1 VRRLPPLLRDRVFR
15 RYWESATVS
24 MFGDQV
30 TSVAMPLVAV
40 LVLNAHAEQM
50 GFLTALQWLP
60 SLLFGVHVGAWV
72 DRTGQRRR
80 VMVAADI
87 GRAALLITVPVCYAL
102 HTLTLAQLYGVAFGV
117 GTLGIFFNVSTNTLF
132 VSIVRRE
139 QYVNGQS
146 LLYGSRAMSFVAG
159 PSAAGL
165 IVQALSAPLALIGDA
180 LSFIGSAFF
189 LSRIHP
195 AEPPAD
201 DGGSVTAGARFIAN
215 DGIVRASLLGVAVI
229 NLFNLMFT
237 AMFTLYAV
245 RTLHVRPGMLGLVLG
260 AGAAG
265 GVLGVLFTKR
275 ITGAIGAGTA
285 YIAGCFGFTTP
296 MLLVPLAHD
305 PLTLAVVMLFV
316 AEFCSG
322 FGVMV
327 LDINIGVIFSSV
339 VPDAMQSRVMGAFQA
354 VNYGTRPVGALLGG
368 LAGASLG
375 VRPTLWIA
383 AAGGVIGAALLV
395 PSPVLSYRLP
405 SPSV

>member
-1 VRRLPPLLRDRVFR
+1 VRRLPPLLHDQVFR

-30 TSVAMPLVAV
+30 STIAMPLVAV
-40 LVLNAHAEQM
+40 LALNADAAQM

-60 SLLFGVHVGAWV
+60 SLLLGVHVGAWA

-80 VMVAADI
+80 IMIGADI
-87 GRAALLITVPVCYAL
+87 GRAALLATVPVCYAL
-102 HTLTLAQLYGVAFGV
+102 HVLSLDALYGVAFGV

-132 VSIVRRE
+132 VSIVRQD

-159 PSAAGL
+159 PSIGGL
-165 IVQALSAPLALIGDA
+165 LVQALSAPLALVTDA

-189 LSRIHP
+189 LSRIRP
-195 AEPPAD
+195 TEPPAD

-229 NLFNLMFT
+229 NFFNLMFT

-265 GVLGVLFTKR
+265 GILGVLYTKR
-275 ITGAIGAGTA
+275 ITGAVGAGTA

-296 MLLVPLAHD
+296 MLLVPLAHG
-305 PLTLAVVMLFV
+305 PLTLAVLMLFV

-354 VNYGTRPVGALLGG
+354 VNYGTRPLGALLGG

-405 SPSV
+405 SPGV

>member
-1 VRRLPPLLRDRVFR
+1 MRRLPPLLRDRVFR

-30 TSVAMPLVAV
+30 TSIAMPLVAV
-40 LVLNAHAEQM
+40 LVLNAGAAEM
-50 GFLTALQWLP
+50 GLLTALQWLP

-80 VMVAADI
+80 LMIVADI
-87 GRAALLITVPVCYAL
+87 GRAALLITIPICYAL
-102 HTLTLAQLYGVAFGV
+102 HALTLGQLYGVAFGV

-139 QYVNGQS
+139 QYVSGQS

-159 PSAAGL
+159 PSIGGL

-180 LSFIGSAFF
+180 FSFIGSAFF

-195 AEPPAD
+195 EEPPAD
-201 DGGSVTAGARFIAN
+201 SGGSVTAGARFIAN

-265 GVLGVLFTKR
+265 GILGVLFTKR

-305 PLTLAVVMLFV
+305 PLTIAVLMLFV

-339 VPDAMQSRVMGAFQA
+339 VPQAMQSRVMGAFQA

-383 AAGGVIGAALLV
+383 AAGGVIGAALLI
-395 PSPVLSYRLP
+395 PSPVLSFRLP
-405 SPSV
+405 ATGM

>member
-1 VRRLPPLLRDRVFR
+1 VRRVPPLLRDQVFR
-15 RYWESATVS
+15 RYWGSATVS

-30 TSVAMPLVAV
+30 TSIAMPLVAV
-40 LVLNAHAEQM
+40 LVLNANAAEM
-50 GFLTALQWLP
+50 GFLMALQWLP

-72 DRTGQRRR
+72 DRTGRRR
-80 VMVAADI
+80 HAMIGADL
-87 GRAALLITVPVCYAL
+87 GRAALLISVPVCYAL
-102 HTLTLAQLYGVAFGV
+102 HVLTLGQLYGVAFAI
-117 GTLGIFFNVSTNTLF
+117 GTLGIFFNVSTNSLF
-132 VSIVRRE
+132 VSIVRQE
-139 QYVNGQS
+139 QYVSGQS
-146 LLYGSRAMSFVAG
+146 LLYGSRSMSFVAG
-159 PSAAGL
+159 PSAGGL
-165 IVQALSAPLALIGDA
+165 IVQALSAPLALIVDA
-180 LSFIGSAFF
+180 LSFLGSAFF

-195 AEPPAD
+195 TEPPAD
-201 DGGSVTAGARFIAN
+201 NGGSVTAGARFIAR

-229 NLFNLMFT
+229 NFFNLMFT
-237 AMFTLYAV
+237 TLFTLYAI
-245 RTLHVRPGMLGLVLG
+245 RTLHVSPGVLGLVLG

-265 GVLGVLFTKR
+265 GVFGVLFTKR

-285 YIAGCFGFTTP
+285 YIAGCFGFTIP

-305 PLTLAVVMLFV
+305 PLALAVLMLFV

-368 LAGASLG
+368 LAGASIG

-395 PSPVLSYRLP
+395 PSPVLSYKLP
-405 SPSV
+405 SPSL